1 MWLFSHCL
9 GVFKAR
15 IIVHGILKARITFW
29 QIGGEKVEI
38 VTNFI
43 LGGSKITVDGDCSYK
58 VRGHLLLESKAMTN
72 LDLVLKSRAST
83 LLTKVC
89 IFKAMV
95 LPVVMYD
102 VRAGL

>member
-1 MWLFSHCL
+1 M
-9 GVFKAR
+9 
-15 IIVHGILKARITFW
+15 
-29 QIGGEKVEI
+29 
-38 VTNFI
+38 TNFI
-43 LGGSKITVDGDCSYK
+43 LGGSKITVDSDCSYE

-72 LDLVLKSRAST
+72 LDLILKSRAST